1 MLGRQTDPVTLF
13 TACESHGLPRMAHLT
28 AREPHCPSCCSSPEA
43 ELVQSSGNGMF
54 WAGNISHFPHQT
66 DRVHD
71 TEKSCPL
78 SLRNCVR
85 ISSEIVVREVW
96 EPGGAVQSYRMGSF
110 RIRSLFAWAEQ
121 WWQTIAPSQ
130 TWLKVLQCRHLW
142 WIQLAFLNLWFTFTL
157 NQQGSHVLNSA
168 SILLQV
174 FSSPGD

>member
-1 MLGRQTDPVTLF
+1 MLGRQTDTATLF

-28 AREPHCPSCCSSPEA
+28 ARKPHCPPCCSSPEA
-43 ELVQSSGNGMF
+43 ELVQSNGNGIF
-54 WAGNISHFPHQT
+54 WPGNISHFSHQT
-66 DRVHD
+66 EYKTLRNHACCLSGTVLRF
-71 TEKSCPL
+71 PVR
-78 SLRNCVR
+78 SLRER
-85 ISSEIVVREVW
+85 LGD
-96 EPGGAVQSYRMGSF
+96 PGGAIQSYRMGSF

-121 WWQTIAPSQ
+121 WWQMIAPSQ

-142 WIQLAFLNLWFTFTL
+142 WIQLAFLTLRFTFTL